1 MLAFGGGKA
10 KSGSEVFGGE
20 GAEGTSAGA
29 GSFVVLVERC
39 FGIAVVGD
47 DFVGDAFEGA
57 NGADGFIGGFVSD

>member
-39 FGIAVVGD
+39 FGSAVVGD
-47 DFVGDAFEGA
+47 DFVGDAFE
-57 NGADGFIGGFVSD
+57 